1 MFSLCFDLRST
12 LHMKQTTLALTSN
25 ANVEELNG
33 SFRVSGILSF
43 GEVINFD
50 RYFRI
55 IKAGNFKER
64 EGWITP

>member
-1 MFSLCFDLRST
+1 
-12 LHMKQTTLALTSN
+12 MKQTTLALTSN

-55 IKAGNFKER
+55 IKAGNFKEL